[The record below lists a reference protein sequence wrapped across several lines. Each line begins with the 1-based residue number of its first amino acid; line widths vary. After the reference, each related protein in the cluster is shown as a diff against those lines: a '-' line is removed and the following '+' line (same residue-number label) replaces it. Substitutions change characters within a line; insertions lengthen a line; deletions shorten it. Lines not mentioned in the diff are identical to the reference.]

1 VAPKWGFRSRF
12 LSIFLWYRH
21 HVWSMIVGAFSS
33 RGYPISPQSVSFDQL
48 CIVRVQTIS
57 EPVMEL
63 SFQNALTPLTWL
75 IQTSFLPTNWKL
87 AWIFALT
94 GEKGQVHMAK
104 KHICDFPLC
113 GKMVVFVT
121 EFVIFLKTSRDWSPK
136 FETGLN
142 IVIGIVQKV

>member
-1 VAPKWGFRSRF
+1 MIAIEKCKIGAKVAPKWGFRSRF

-63 SFQNALTPLTWL
+63 SFQKYLNTSYLTDSNIVFTH
-75 IQTSFLPTNWKL
+75 KL
-87 AWIFALT
+87 ESRQNFCSDGWIRSST
-94 GEKGQVHMAK
+94 YDK
-104 KHICDFPLC
+104 KIFP
-113 GKMVVFVT
+113 
-121 EFVIFLKTSRDWSPK
+121 IFLHAGSWL
-136 FETGLN
+136 FLLLN
-142 IVIGIVQKV
+142 LWFSLKLVSKIN